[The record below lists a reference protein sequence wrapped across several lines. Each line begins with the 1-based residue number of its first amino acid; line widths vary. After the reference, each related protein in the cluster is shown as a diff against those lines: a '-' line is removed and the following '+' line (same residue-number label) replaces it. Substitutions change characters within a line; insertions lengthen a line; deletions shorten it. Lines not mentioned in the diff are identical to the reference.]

1 MLKRTELRRKTT
13 DTLAVPMGKCKACRQ
28 PFVKFGMGQKYC
40 RAEVCAE
47 AAVLAIK
54 AKREKAEASE
64 HRKKLGD
71 SKPLAHWLALTERV
85 VNHYVLT
92 RDAAL
97 TCISC
102 GTGKTVQWEAGHY
115 LSVGSHPELRF
126 DPKNINKQCHRC
138 NCELSGNQAMYAIG
152 FDAKWGKAE
161 RERLEGPHA
170 AAKFTREELAAI
182 RKQFAAKARELK
194 GKE

>member
-1 MLKRTELRRKTT
+1 MKRSPMRRNTS
-13 DTLAVPMGKCKACRQ
+13 DTLTAKQPKCKSCRQ
-28 PFVKFGMGQKYC
+28 PFVKLSMSQKFC
-40 RAEVCAE
+40 RAEPCAE
-47 AAVLAIK
+47 VAVLEIK
-54 AKREKAEASE
+54 AKREKAAARE
-64 HRKKLGD
+64 HRKKLAD

-115 LSVGSHPELRF
+115 LSVGAHPELRF
-126 DPKNINKQCHRC
+126 EPMNINKQCHRC

-152 FDAKWGKAE
+152 FDAKWGLPA
-161 RERLEGPHA
+161 RERLEGPHG

-182 RKQFAAKARELK
+182 RKQFAAMTRALA
-194 GKE
+194 